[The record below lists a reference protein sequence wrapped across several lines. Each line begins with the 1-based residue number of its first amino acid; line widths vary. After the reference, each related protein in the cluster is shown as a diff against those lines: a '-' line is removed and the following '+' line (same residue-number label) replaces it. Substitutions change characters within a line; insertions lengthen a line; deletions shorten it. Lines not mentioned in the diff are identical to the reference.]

1 MKKTIYLKS
10 VLLLCLL
17 LVGAVSTHAEDYDY
31 EWVKVT
37 NLSDVQTGDNV
48 VLVDETNKKALS
60 HESDKFDTDN
70 GYDVTISDG
79 KITSTVPAYLQ
90 WTLTKG
96 TNNTYSFGT
105 SDGGSEFLCGDTQST
120 ALQTAL
126 QLGDNNDN
134 RTNSFFYDNYDSSGG
149 RLYYRSAFNLSTS
162 KSDYCCVN
170 WNGTMFN
177 AKWYDGDFPKITLY
191 KRTVKNYVK
200 WKRIDS
206 ENVNLEEDAVIVVV
220 DLKSGRA
227 LSNDKADKDPDAVA
241 VTLNDDKDRILGE
254 VPEKVQWIS
263 NITKGKGITLKT
275 KDEEGDKYLYA
286 DTENKGLKVG
296 EPTGDNQYFSYGC
309 TNNIYFSLWTSIGSD
324 AYLLGVE
331 ESMFS
336 NTWKLIKPAE
346 GEDIDLAF
354 FKKIE
359 DPQKIVTIELAEYYN
374 YDLKNKDQ
382 YTLYERDFN
391 EKVTITGAEKTD
403 INWSSSKSATE
414 SESAVDINQQ
424 GTVTLNKRGT
434 TVITASV
441 DETLDHDKASAKCTV
456 IVDDSGT
463 AELGTKNHPLTVKE
477 AKELAETKKVELEDG
492 TEVLRWEEGVNYYI
506 KGKVSKVNSGMLAM
520 FDGMDLGGSGGI
532 GGNSSG
538 IGGGTGTGSGSGIGG
553 GSGTGSS
560 MDLEDILGDVDMDS
574 MGDTGVD
581 LSSIIPGFGSSEGV
595 TYYISDDAT
604 KDNQLKVVNGRGAM
618 IGYNGSVEFE
628 KAPDMSP
635 GDDVLVC
642 GPLEYTE
649 DSSSFSSLFG
659 GSGSDTEEPKYSA
672 KVGELNYQSEFSPTL
687 LVQDLSVYVDRS
699 KNLDELYRIE
709 KEIECKRMEE
719 PTIKSADEEIAKWD
733 ATEKKLTGV
742 KAGTVKI
749 TVKVKVVLE
758 EKVEGDENSKD
769 RSYTMKRKFILT
781 VLGRDK
787 DPEGKNLGK
796 YVLVT
801 SADELNELLD
811 ETQYPESADG
821 IRMLIV
827 GTRTKDDKTSNYVL
841 ASENSTMGGGKGA
854 KTIENEKI
862 QSDASF
868 KDGREYI
875 ESTDVPDGSQE
886 ILLIKEGDDWTF
898 KVGTNEEGKDLYL
911 YVAEK
916 EESTTEGEGTT
927 EGDDSESKFD
937 FSALLEMFMPSTGL
951 KVGTLEEAGDNY
963 KATINFGDNGIATV
977 TFHTKNAD
985 NDKNILMLTS
995 SFDLEALM
1003 NSTKTNNE
1011 TSDDGN
1017 TSGGSTTPGS
1027 GSSGSGSGTGSGSS
1041 YGSGSG
1047 IDLSSLDLFMASFN
1061 AKAAADATGDS
1072 PKAYLPRIFAFQQAD
1087 SYETTISAAGWKTIV
1102 SDYDVTPGE
1111 GVTAYIVTEVRPDV
1125 GKSLAI
1131 LQQVNG
1137 LKSGKPYLLHA
1148 EAGTYNMNKAA
1159 NVEEPTGNLLQKG
1172 NSETSSETDK
1182 SIYVLSKQSKGV
1194 GFYKWVGGRLGEGV
1208 VYLPVT
1214 GSNPASAHEFC
1225 GFFEETTAIQT
1236 IEKASQIVGPYYDLQ
1251 GRRVEKPTHGVYIVN
1266 GQKVVIK

>member
-37 NLSDVQTGDNV
+37 DLNEVNTGDIV
-48 VLVDETNKKALS
+48 VLADGNLALKN
-60 HESDKFDTDN
+60 DQLN
-70 GYDVTISDG
+70 GVFAVSVIISDG
-79 KITSTVPAYLQ
+79 KILDENVGDNIK
-90 WTLTKG
+90 WTLTKNETDG
-96 TNNTYSFGT
+96 TFKFANETGAYLSVENGNDILIGSTEADPITEFSFKDYSDNGGKLYFGDDSYIKLENNKAVV
-105 SDGGSEFLCGDTQST
+105 GSPGST
-120 ALQTAL
+120 
-126 QLGDNNDN
+126 
-134 RTNSFFYDNYDSSGG
+134 F
-149 RLYYRSAFNLSTS
+149 
-162 KSDYCCVN
+162 
-170 WNGTMFN
+170 
-177 AKWYDGDFPKITLY
+177 ILY
-191 KRTVKNYVK
+191 KRTKKNYVK

-618 IGYNGSVEFE
+618 IIHGSDVEFE
-628 KAPDMSP
+628 EAPDMSP

-659 GSGSDTEEPKYSA
+659 GSGSESEEPKKSA

-699 KNLDELYRIE
+699 KNLDELYKIE
-709 KEIECKRMEE
+709 KEIEGTMEE
-719 PTIKSADEEIAKWD
+719 PTIKSADKEIAKWD

-801 SADELNELLD
+801 SAEELNKLLD

-827 GTRTKDDKTSNYVL
+827 GTRTKNDKTSNYVL

>member
-1 MKKTIYLKS
+1 MKKSIFMKAIF
-10 VLLLCLL
+10 LLCTLL
-17 LVGAVSTHAEDYDY
+17 AGVVNAHADDCDYDY
-31 EWVKVT
+31 ECEKVT
-37 NLSDVQTGDNV
+37 DLSQVATNDVVLLVDKNKSLAISKFGTYDIRGVKIAIGEDNV
-48 VLVDETNKKALS
+48 IGNVTAS
-60 HESDKFDTDN
+60 MMWTIESQGNNSFKLKNDN
-70 GYDVTISDG
+70 EYLLGSMTTHSVSVSSTP
-79 KITSTVPAYLQ
+79 TS
-90 WTLTKG
+90 G
-96 TNNTYSFGT
+96 TT
-105 SDGGSEFLCGDTQST
+105 SDFSLDDYGTEGGK
-120 ALQTAL
+120 
-126 QLGDNNDN
+126 
-134 RTNSFFYDNYDSSGG
+134 
-149 RLYYRSAFNLSTS
+149 LYYQGYYDKAYFRWSINNAQSISIDMSTN
-162 KSDYCCVN
+162 DL
-170 WNGTMFN
+170 F
-177 AKWYDGDFPKITLY
+177 TLY
-191 KRTVKNYVK
+191 KIKNVKKYVK
-200 WKRIDS
+200 WKRVDGS
-206 ENVNLEEDAVIVVV
+206 NVTLSGSDNKYNVVVIV
-220 DLKSGRA
+220 DLKTGKAMSYDNGA
-227 LSNDKADKDPDAVA
+227 LKAGEVK
-241 VTLNDDKDRILGE
+241 LNDDKDRLLGD
-254 VPEKVQWIS
+254 VDEKVQWKSPKVAASVNPNSLPIIS
-263 NITKGKGITLKT
+263 FETNDGQK
-275 KDEEGDKYLYA
+275 LYA
-286 DTENKGLKVG
+286 DTSEKGLKVG
-296 EPTGDNQYFSYGC
+296 NDVDGELTGFSFSTENKSLSVTIGEDNYVVCFEDQIISK
-309 TNNIYFSLWTSIGSD
+309 S
-324 AYLLGVE
+324 
-331 ESMFS
+331 
-336 NTWKLIKPAE
+336 WKLKKKDDYNGDGIA
-346 GEDIDLAF
+346 I
-354 FKKIE
+354 FKKVE
-359 DPQKIVTIELAEYYN
+359 DEQKPVTIGLHEN
-374 YDLKNKDQ
+374 YAANLVDNDMILPLHA
-382 YTLYERDFN
+382 TC
-391 EKVTITGAEKTD
+391 TGAEVKD
-403 INWSSSKSATE
+403 IKWSSSDTNIARVNYVEEYDDGIVYMSH
-414 SESAVDINQQ
+414 NP
-424 GTVTLNKRGT
+424 GTIVVTAI
-434 TVITASV
+434 VE
-441 DETLDHDKASAKCTV
+441 ETDCHDKASATCTV
-456 IVDDSGT
+456 RIDQDDPTLVLPGS
-463 AELGTKNHPLTVKE
+463 KRYPLSVAQ
-477 AKELAETKKVELEDG
+477 AKELAENGHINYEYTTKNG
-492 TEVLRWEEGVNYYI
+492 QTETKRLDWEKGVNYFI
-506 KGKVSKVNSGMLAM
+506 RGKVSKVLSGMLAM

-538 IGGGTGTGSGSGIGG
+538 IGGGTGTGGGSGIGG

-659 GSGSDTEEPKYSA
+659 GSGSDTEEPKRSA

-699 KNLDELYRIE
+699 KDLNELYRIE
-709 KEIECKRMEE
+709 KEIEGRMEE

-801 SADELNELLD
+801 SADELNGLLNPI
-811 ETQYPESADG
+811 QYPESADG

-862 QSDASF
+862 QSDPNF
-868 KDGREYI
+868 KEGREYI

-963 KATINFGDNGIATV
+963 KAAIDFGDNGIATV

-1061 AKAAADATGDS
+1061 AKASADATGDS

-1087 SYETTISAAGWKTIV
+1087 SYETTISDAGWKTIV

-1111 GVTAYIVTEVRPDV
+1111 GVTAYIVTEVRFAG

-1131 LQQVNG
+1131 LKKVDG
-1137 LKSGKPYLLHA
+1137 LKGGQPYLLHA
-1148 EAGTYNMNKAA
+1148 TGGTYKMNKAA
-1159 NVEEPTGNLLQKG
+1159 NVEDPEGNLLQIG
-1172 NSETSSETDK
+1172 GSETSSETDK

-1194 GFYKWVGGRLGEGV
+1194 GFYKWVGGRLGAGV

>member
-37 NLSDVQTGDNV
+37 DLNEVNTGDIV
-48 VLVDETNKKALS
+48 VLADGNLALKN
-60 HESDKFDTDN
+60 DQLN
-70 GYDVTISDG
+70 GVFAVSVIISDG
-79 KITSTVPAYLQ
+79 KILDENVGDNIK
-90 WTLTKG
+90 WTLTKNETDG
-96 TNNTYSFGT
+96 TFKFANETGAYLSVENGNDILIGSTEADPITEFSFKDYSDNGGKLYFGDDSYIKLENNKAVV
-105 SDGGSEFLCGDTQST
+105 GSPGST
-120 ALQTAL
+120 
-126 QLGDNNDN
+126 
-134 RTNSFFYDNYDSSGG
+134 F
-149 RLYYRSAFNLSTS
+149 
-162 KSDYCCVN
+162 
-170 WNGTMFN
+170 
-177 AKWYDGDFPKITLY
+177 ILY
-191 KRTVKNYVK
+191 KRTKKNYVK

-659 GSGSDTEEPKYSA
+659 GSGSESEEPKKSA

-699 KNLDELYRIE
+699 KNLDELYKIE
-709 KEIECKRMEE
+709 KEIEGTMEE
-719 PTIKSADEEIAKWD
+719 PTIKSADKEIAKWD

-801 SADELNELLD
+801 SAEELNKLLD

-827 GTRTKDDKTSNYVL
+827 GTRTKNDKTSNYVL

>member
-1 MKKTIYLKS
+1 MKKSIFMKAIF
-10 VLLLCLL
+10 LLCTLL
-17 LVGAVSTHAEDYDY
+17 AGVVNAQAEDYDY
-31 EWVKVT
+31 EWVKTDPSGV
-37 NLSDVQTGDNV
+37 NTGDV
-48 VLVDETNKKALS
+48 VLLVDENKKLALPNNDLFFKGVS
-60 HESDKFDTDN
+60 
-70 GYDVTISDG
+70 VTISDG
-79 KITSTVPAYLQ
+79 KIEDENIAAIQ
-90 WTLTKG
+90 WTVTKNDDGTYTFKTGDKTLSYPQIFPNPLTFNVATRSNFTYDSG
-96 TNNTYSFGT
+96 LLGANVNNYSY
-105 SDGGSEFLCGDTQST
+105 CIQW
-120 ALQTAL
+120 
-126 QLGDNNDN
+126 DNNIAKYSTEQDSRFEN
-134 RTNSFFYDNYDSSGG
+134 ANFTFYKKGN
-149 RLYYRSAFNLSTS
+149 
-162 KSDYCCVN
+162 
-170 WNGTMFN
+170 
-177 AKWYDGDFPKITLY
+177 
-191 KRTVKNYVK
+191 VKKYVK
-200 WKRIDS
+200 WKRVDGS
-206 ENVNLEEDAVIVVV
+206 NVTLSGYNNEKNVVVIV
-220 DLKSGRA
+220 DLKTGKAMSYDNGA
-227 LSNDKADKDPDAVA
+227 LKTID
-241 VTLNDDKDRILGE
+241 VTLNDDKDRLLGD
-254 VPEKVQWIS
+254 VDEKVQWKSPIPATVNPNALPTIS
-263 NITKGKGITLKT
+263 FETNDGQK
-275 KDEEGDKYLYA
+275 LYA
-286 DTENKGLKVG
+286 DTDDKGLKI
-296 EPTGDNQYFSYGC
+296 GDSDGKLVYFDFSAEDNSLSATIEEEKYIICFENQIMSK
-309 TNNIYFSLWTSIGSD
+309 S
-324 AYLLGVE
+324 
-331 ESMFS
+331 
-336 NTWKLIKPAE
+336 WKLKKADEYSGDGIA
-346 GEDIDLAF
+346 I
-354 FKKIE
+354 FKKVE
-359 DPQKIVTIELAEYYN
+359 DAQKPVTIGLHEN
-374 YDLKNKDQ
+374 YHA
-382 YTLYERDFN
+382 TLVDE
-391 EKVTITGAEKTD
+391 EATIMPLHATCTGAEVKD
-403 INWSSSKSATE
+403 IKWSSSDTNIATVSY
-414 SESAVDINQQ
+414 SEEYDDGIVYMQIN
-424 GTVTLNKRGT
+424 RGT
-434 TVITASV
+434 IEITAIV
-441 DETLDHDKASAKCTV
+441 EENEYHDKAKATCRV
-456 IVDDSGT
+456 QIDIDDPDRPL
-463 AELGTKNHPLTVKE
+463 LGTKLNPLTVAQ
-477 AKELAETKKVELEDG
+477 AKELAENGEIEYQYTRNG
-492 TEVLRWEEGVNYYI
+492 TTETVIHKLQKGTNYYI
-506 KGKVSKVNSGMLAM
+506 KGKVSKVLSGMLAM

-532 GGNSSG
+532 GGSSSG

-574 MGDTGVD
+574 MGDTGID

-604 KDNQLKVVNGRGAM
+604 KDKQLKVVNGRGAM
-618 IGYNGSVEFE
+618 IIHGSDVEFE
-628 KAPDMSP
+628 EAPDMSP

-659 GSGSDTEEPKYSA
+659 GSGSDTEEPKKSA

-699 KNLDELYRIE
+699 KNLDELYKIE
-709 KEIECKRMEE
+709 KEIKGTMEE
-719 PTIKSADEEIAKWD
+719 PTIKSADKEIAKWD

-769 RSYTMKRKFILT
+769 RSYTMKRMFILT

-801 SADELNELLD
+801 SAEELNELLA

-827 GTRTKDDKTSNYVL
+827 GTRTKNDKTSNYVL
-841 ASENSTMGGGKGA
+841 ASENSTMGGGKSA

-862 QSDASF
+862 KSDANF

-886 ILLIKEGDDWTF
+886 ILLNKDEDGKWTF

-916 EESTTEGEGTT
+916 QEEEGTT

-1159 NVEEPTGNLLQKG
+1159 NVEDPEGNLLQIG
-1172 NSETSSETDK
+1172 GSETSSETDK
-1182 SIYVLSKQSKGV
+1182 SIYVLSMQSKGV
-1194 GFYKWVGGRLGEGV
+1194 GFYKWVGGRLGAGV

-1236 IEKASQIVGPYYDLQ
+1236 IEKASQLTGPYYDLQ